1 MCGIAEREGE
11 NTSAEGAVWP
21 EVLRLVLEE
30 SQGDL
35 GAGAEVL
42 GMDRQGHQ
50 ENSITG
56 EPWEIWDILTQV

>member
-1 MCGIAEREGE
+1 M
-11 NTSAEGAVWP
+11 
-21 EVLRLVLEE
+21 LRLVLEE

-56 EPWEIWDILTQV
+56 EPWEI